1 MKNKQITLV
10 LLVMVLLASLF
21 TVTACVPSN
30 AEVKVSIM
38 NKEQLT
44 AKWTEGDAAR
54 QLQPEVTVGGKV
66 SDKAYTVTSSAPN
79 VVEVG
84 SDNVTLTAK
93 GAGKAVITLAAGEAT
108 DTVEITVTPRLSGVT
123 VTNKAAMSEVWTDWT
138 TVRTVEVAFAPAE
151 HYTAANT
158 TAAVTCSPEGLI
170 KAEGYKLTAI
180 GAGTAT
186 VTVAVGEIK
195 DTFTVEIKRGEPAV
209 MFEEL
214 PDFEETA
221 EGGKIMAV
229 ENMKVTLPEF
239 TATACD
245 GTPIGAENIV
255 IAPQES
261 EDLVYDETAGT
272 ITAPKGTYTVT
283 IQVTD
288 PVDETLKT
296 EKVIT
301 LEFCRKLTFWTD
313 TKWNADELKADAEQT
328 IVTSGYGFQ
337 MLSFNL
343 NPSKYYYA
351 EVTYTG
357 VGSASLGMA
366 HFKTETLQNEAGEDY
381 LKENHKRVLIHAVD
395 TWDYN
400 YKSIDYNTLAT
411 ATWVQDGQTVEAS
424 GWQMLG
430 NEWRDLEFNSNYL
443 FHQYRLNEYRNL
455 TPSADRSVQK
465 FAVLRMGDFFMFF
478 MNDQYVN
485 TVNLRF
491 YAEGDTRPGLYVDT
505 MNNPDSIGVVRNINF
520 FDGQEAVTEKYN
532 ALTDNGAKLI
542 VNYVPD
548 GGWAGNSK
556 NIDNN
561 HFTHGETTAEKG
573 INFTNTCKAFT
584 GINDAMISTYQI
596 FDGNFSFS
604 WVYRQTDNAGK
615 GEPRMALEVRNYKW
629 GDERTLFGAQYNGN
643 GGSRWLLNTP
653 KNPEDGSMYVEGQH
667 GFDVTKAIK
676 FTITRN
682 LTETYS
688 EYTMT
693 ATMVDDHT
701 KTMTRTIKVSAA
713 SDSRWDKPVIMHWK
727 TCGVDGEFSNVMW
740 KSHSGQGNWVD

>member
-21 TVTACVPSN
+21 TVISCVPSN
-30 AEVKVSIM
+30 VEVKVSIM

-54 QLQPEVTVGGKV
+54 QLQPEVTVDGKV

-84 SDNVTLTAK
+84 SDKVTLTAK
-93 GAGKAVITLAAGEAT
+93 GAGKAVITLAADDAT

-138 TVRTVEVAFAPAE
+138 TIRTVEVAFAPAE
-151 HYTAANT
+151 LYTAANT
-158 TAAVTCSPEGLI
+158 TATVTCSPEGLI
-170 KAEGYKLTAI
+170 KAEGYKLTAM
-180 GAGTAT
+180 GVGTAT

-195 DTFTVEIKRGEPAV
+195 DTFTVEIKRQEPAIT
-209 MFEEL
+209 FEEL
-214 PDFEETA
+214 PDFEVTEEDA
-221 EGGKIMAV
+221 KYLALEGATVKLSDLYSIKGSDNQITVDV
-229 ENMKVTLPEF
+229 EASEGLTYNSEENTVT
-239 TATACD
+239 TQ
-245 GTPIGAENIV
+245 N
-255 IAPQES
+255 
-261 EDLVYDETAGT
+261 
-272 ITAPKGTYTVT
+272 KGTYTVT
-283 IQVTD
+283 VSATD
-288 PVDETLKT
+288 KIDENLKA

-301 LEFCRKLTFWTD
+301 FDFCRKLTFWTD
-313 TKWNADELKADAEQT
+313 TRWTADELKADEEQS
-328 IVTSGYGFQ
+328 IVTTGDGYQ

-351 EVTYTG
+351 EATYTG
-357 VGSASLGMA
+357 VAGAWLGMA

-381 LKENHKRVLIHAVD
+381 LKENHKRVLIHAVN
-395 TWDYN
+395 TWSYDYQ
-400 YKSIDYNTLAT
+400 SIDYDTLLKNG
-411 ATWVQDGQTVEAS
+411 DKS

-430 NEWRDLEFNSNYL
+430 SEWDDIAYGANYL
-443 FHQYRLNEYRNL
+443 FHHYKLNEYRNL
-455 TPSADRSVQK
+455 TPSADNSVQK

-491 YAEGDTRPGLYVDT
+491 YAEGDTRPGLFVCA
-505 MNNPDSIGVVRNINF
+505 NGNPGNIGVVRNINF

-548 GGWAGNSK
+548 SWAKGSQ
-556 NIDNN
+556 NINN
-561 HFTHGETTAEKG
+561 DHFTPGETTAEKG
-573 INFTNTCKAFT
+573 INFTST
-584 GINDAMISTYQI
+584 GKNLGFNDSMIGTYQL

-604 WVYRQTDNAGK
+604 WVYKQTDNISVGNT
-615 GEPRMALEVRNYKW
+615 GDCWPRMALEVRSYKW
-629 GDERTLFGAQYNGN
+629 DAERTVFGAQYGGT

-653 KNPEDGSMYVEGQH
+653 NAPEEEKWFEGQH
-667 GFDVTKAIK
+667 GFDVTKPLK
-676 FTITRN
+676 FTITRE
-682 LTETYS
+682 LTDTAS
-688 EYTMT
+688 KYTMT
-693 ATMVDDHT
+693 ISMVDDPT
-701 KTMTRTIKVSAA
+701 VTMTRTIEVDA
-713 SDSRWDKPVIMHWK
+713 SKDIRWDKAVILHWK
-727 TCGVDGEFSNVMW
+727 TSGVNGEFSNVMW